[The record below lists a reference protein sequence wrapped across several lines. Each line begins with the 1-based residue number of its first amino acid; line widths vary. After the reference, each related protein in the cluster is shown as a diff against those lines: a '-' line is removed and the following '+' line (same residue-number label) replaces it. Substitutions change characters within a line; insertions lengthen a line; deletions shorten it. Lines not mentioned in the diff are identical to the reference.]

1 MRLSDR
7 DIAAITDTAAAL
19 FGRSATVRLF
29 GSRLYDDLKGGDIDL
44 YVEVDAGSGGVG
56 QADRFRDRLAES
68 LGVDAPLDVL
78 VHERGQP
85 LRPIE
90 RLAAE
95 TGVVLGSDGGAEE
108 PRQLAG
114 AAGMTPAYHNAALL
128 AEGLEIS
135 ARNLAQLTWLRPRL
149 ADLLPLSA
157 ATMASLSR
165 DRLIEIDAFLKR
177 FENAQDIM
185 QRRLFR
191 AVLMAE
197 GEAVRGQPSAE
208 IAERLVA
215 RGALSDAAPWK
226 ALAELRN
233 RLSHDYPLD
242 PAVQAERVNQVDG
255 AIPILVATM
264 DEVRAHVGRAGL
276 LTA

>member
-19 FGRSATVRLF
+19 FGGSATVRLF
-29 GSRLYDDLKGGDIDL
+29 GSRLHDDLKGGDIDL
-44 YVEVDAGSGGVG
+44 YVEVDAGQGGAG
-56 QADRFRDRLAES
+56 RTERFRDRLAES

-78 VHERGQP
+78 VHERGRP

-90 RLAAE
+90 HLAAE

-108 PRQLAG
+108 PRQPAG

-128 AEGLEIS
+128 AEALEMS
-135 ARNLAQLTWLRPRL
+135 ARNLEQLTWLRPRL

-191 AVLMAE
+191 ALLMAE

-208 IAERLVA
+208 IAERLVT
-215 RGALSDAAPWK
+215 RGALGDAAPWK

-255 AIPILVATM
+255 AIPILVATL
-264 DEVRAHVGRAGL
+264 DEVRAYVGRAGL